1 MVQIQQP
8 GIGQEG
14 YAMSNAT
21 KVSESLPVDAVE
33 DEPTDPEVF
42 QFRENFDAR
51 STLDELVREG
61 ARKMLQAAID
71 AEVDEF
77 IAKLL
82 KRCVILIVLTRTD
95 AVWLCVMANCRN
107 AKFSQGRG
115 RFRCL
120 SRASETTRRMSPAV

>member
-8 GIGQEG
+8 GIGQKG

-21 KVSESLPVDAVE
+21 KVSESLPVDVA
-33 DEPTDPEVF
+33 DGQPTDPEVL

-77 IAKLL
+77 VAKHSDRLDENGRRL
-82 KRCVILIVLTRTD
+82 VVRNGKLPEREILTGEI
-95 AVWLCVMANCRN
+95 
-107 AKFSQGRG
+107 GR
-115 RFRCL
+115 
-120 SRASETTRRMSPAV
+120 AHV